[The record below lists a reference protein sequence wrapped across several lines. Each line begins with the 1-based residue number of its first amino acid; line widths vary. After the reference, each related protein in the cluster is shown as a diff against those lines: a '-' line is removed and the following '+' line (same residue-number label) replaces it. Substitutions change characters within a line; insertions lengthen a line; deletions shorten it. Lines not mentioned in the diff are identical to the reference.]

1 MRISQRISWF
11 FLVVPSSISCFIVM
25 CCLLV
30 SVRHV
35 LVLSNKS
42 ECSSDDRIISVMG
55 VWLILT
61 IVSQAKKKL
70 RFPYA
75 G

>member
-25 CCLLV
+25 FCLLV

-35 LVLSNKS
+35 LVLSNKF
-42 ECSSDDRIISVMG
+42 ECSSADRIISVMG

-61 IVSQAKKKL
+61 IVSQAKNKN
-70 RFPYA
+70 
-75 G
+75 